1 LKETGEIFNGWDI
14 IRKQKT
20 TAFMKKGH
28 LPKGNIGNGELAV
41 LPAFFKGCGSTP
53 AEPGGSI
60 GPEEG
65 DVGVTD
71 DSHHHSIRDREWG

>member
-1 LKETGEIFNGWDI
+1 LKEAGEIVNGWDI

-20 TAFMKKGH
+20 PAFMKKGH

-53 AEPGGSI
+53 AEP
-60 GPEEG
+60 
-65 DVGVTD
+65 
-71 DSHHHSIRDREWG
+71 